1 MSQAVQN
8 GLAIV
13 KDAVRFQIPVV
24 RGRVAVIRMNSAQVV
39 LILFV
44 PMLVVEQT
52 LPQERNAAASKV
64 MPIRYKEANYLSKDD
79 I

>member
-8 GLAIV
+8 GLAIL

-24 RGRVAVIRMNSAQVV
+24 RGRVAVIGMNSAQVT

-52 LPQERNAAASKV
+52 LPPERNAAASKV
-64 MPIRYKEANYLSKDD
+64 RRIRYKSQFFPVR
-79 I
+79 

>member
-8 GLAIV
+8 GLAIL
-13 KDAVRFQIPVV
+13 KDAAQFQIPVLQGKV
-24 RGRVAVIRMNSAQVV
+24 DVIWMNSAQAVQ
-39 LILFV
+39 ILFV

-64 MPIRYKEANYLSKDD
+64 MPIRYKEANYL
-79 I
+79 

>member
-8 GLAIV
+8 GLAIL

-24 RGRVAVIRMNSAQVV
+24 RGRVAVTRMNSAQVV

-64 MPIRYKEANYLSKDD
+64 MPIRYKEANYLPC
-79 I
+79 

>member
-1 MSQAVQN
+1 M
-8 GLAIV
+8 
-13 KDAVRFQIPVV
+13 
-24 RGRVAVIRMNSAQVV
+24 AVIRMNSAQVV

-64 MPIRYKEANYLSKDD
+64 IPIRYKEANYLSKDD

>member
-24 RGRVAVIRMNSAQVV
+24 RGRVAVTRMNSAQVV

-52 LPQERNAAASKV
+52 LP
-64 MPIRYKEANYLSKDD
+64 
-79 I
+79 